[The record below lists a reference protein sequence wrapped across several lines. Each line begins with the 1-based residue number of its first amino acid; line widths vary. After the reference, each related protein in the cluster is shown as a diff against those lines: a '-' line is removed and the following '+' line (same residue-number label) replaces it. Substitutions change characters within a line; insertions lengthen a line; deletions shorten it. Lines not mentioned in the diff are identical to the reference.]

1 MEIDITTAT
10 NHGALLKRALSLVLG
25 RRRGEVSLRLLGAK
39 AMRALNKGALN
50 HDYTTDV
57 LAFDHG
63 DTPEGRLLEIVI
75 CPAFAQ
81 REAKKRGIPQDQ
93 ELTRYAVHGA
103 LHLKGYDDHDPEA
116 KAKMWRA
123 QERLLKHLFG
133 KNYKGIGTTH
143 GHA

>member
-1 MEIDITTAT
+1 MQIDITPAT
-10 NHGALLKRALSLVLG
+10 EHAALLKRALLLVLG
-25 RRRGEVSLRLLGAK
+25 RGRGEVSLRLLAAK
-39 AMRALNKGALN
+39 PMRALNKAALK

-81 REAKKRGIPQDQ
+81 GEAKQRGIPSEQ
-93 ELTRYAVHGA
+93 ELARYAVHGA
-103 LHLKGYDDHDPEA
+103 LHLQGHDDHDPEA

-123 QERLLKHLFG
+123 QERVMMRLFG
-133 KNYKGIGTTH
+133 KRYIP
-143 GHA
+143 AL